1 MRTCAKK
8 KGNIQDDI
16 WWLNVYV
23 ILSRA
28 TKLEN
33 LLLLGLTDDTR
44 KLLEAGPPKYIRARL
59 QQLQEK
65 ARKAIHDADT
75 VATVM
80 GLRLGD

>member
-1 MRTCAKK
+1 M
-8 KGNIQDDI
+8 
-16 WWLNVYV
+16 YV

-44 KLLEAGPPKYIRARL
+44 KLLEAGPPKYIRAQL
-59 QQLQEK
+59 QQLQDK
-65 ARKAIHDADT
+65 ARRAMHDAEML
-75 VATVM
+75 ATVM